1 MESSTTQ
8 LRFFQ
13 HIKTILPANVSFVDE
28 IADLLDISN
37 DSAYRRIRAEK
48 AISFE
53 ELQKLCVKYKV
64 SLDQF
69 LNLQSDAFIFTGKL
83 DNDVNFGFTN
93 WLEEVYKQYAIIDHF
108 EKNHLY
114 FLCKDFTFNLHFQIP
129 ELAAFKYFVWMR
141 CFLDFHADKGEKFSF
156 NYPGFEI
163 HNKIGLGIMDIY
175 NRIPST
181 EILNAEGVNTTLMQ
195 ILYYYEAGGLVSYDQ
210 AMFLCDKLE
219 ELVNH
224 VERQA
229 EHGVKFKI
237 GEKPNTSSVV
247 FRLFNNELIMGD
259 NTALVELGD
268 MKVTFLNHSFMHLIG
283 TRDETFNNAMFNYM
297 NNIMHKSTLIS
308 ASNERER
315 VRFFNRL
322 RAEIHRAKA
331 RLI

>member
-1 MESSTTQ
+1 
-8 LRFFQ
+8 
-13 HIKTILPANVSFVDE
+13 
-28 IADLLDISN
+28 
-37 DSAYRRIRAEK
+37 
-48 AISFE
+48 
-53 ELQKLCVKYKV
+53 
-64 SLDQF
+64 
-69 LNLQSDAFIFTGKL
+69 
-83 DNDVNFGFTN
+83 
-93 WLEEVYKQYAIIDHF
+93 
-108 EKNHLY
+108 
-114 FLCKDFTFNLHFQIP
+114 
-129 ELAAFKYFVWMR
+129 
-141 CFLDFHADKGEKFSF
+141 
-156 NYPGFEI
+156 
-163 HNKIGLGIMDIY
+163 
-175 NRIPST
+175 
-181 EILNAEGVNTTLMQ
+181 MQ

-229 EHGVKFKI
+229 EQGVKFKI

-283 TRDETFNNAMFNYM
+283 TRDEAFNKAMFNYM
-297 NNIMHKSTLIS
+297 NNIIQKSTLIS

-331 RLI
+331 KLI